1 MDDGDWQLNFE
12 MLAGGRRGKPGTCRK
27 LPWVYILERAGDLNI
42 QEVADAKES
51 P

>member
-1 MDDGDWQLNFE
+1 MDDGDRQLNFE
-12 MLAGGRRGKPGTCRK
+12 VLAGGRKGKPGTDRE
-27 LPWVYILERAGDLNI
+27 PPQEDILERAGDLDI